1 MRKTLMALALVA
13 TGLSLSGC
21 WHGHDRGWGDHNPG
35 HGGDHGHGDGG
46 DHN

>member
-1 MRKTLMALALVA
+1 MRKILMAVALAA

-35 HGGDHGHGDGG
+35 HGDHGHGDGG
-46 DHN
+46 NHY